1 MNTHKDAEPKFES
14 PALACDSHFHV
25 FGAPERYPYAGG
37 LRYQPPIA
45 ELKDYLGLADV
56 LGMKRFVFVQP
67 SAYGR
72 DNNCMLDA
80 MRQMDPSLRR
90 AIVDVDE
97 HISDAELATM
107 NDLGVRGIRINV
119 SPVHPFENGLLEH
132 MLPRI
137 QRLDARCAELG
148 WHLDF
153 LLPGW
158 LTQQML
164 PTFSKLK
171 VNHSLA
177 HMGMF
182 LGAQGPQ
189 QAGFVE
195 LLNLLTNGPGKTWIK
210 FTGTYRM
217 GTAPFFA
224 DALPMA
230 QAVLGVASNR
240 VIWGSDYPHLSF
252 ADKVGSVAL
261 FNLLK
266 DWAPEASTR
275 QQILEENP
283 AQLFGFSDAA

>member
-1 MNTHKDAEPKFES
+1 MHTHQDAVPYFES
-14 PALACDSHFHV
+14 PALACDAHFHV
-25 FGAPERYPYAGG
+25 FGPAERYPYAGG
-37 LRYQPPIA
+37 LRYKPPVA
-45 ELKDYLGLADV
+45 ELSDYLGLAKL

-72 DNNCMLDA
+72 DNSCMFDA

-97 HISDAELATM
+97 HIADAELANM

-119 SPVHPFENGLLEH
+119 SPIHPYEEGLLEH

-158 LTQQML
+158 LTHKML
-164 PTFSKLK
+164 PTLAQLK
-171 VNHSLA
+171 VDHSLA

-189 QAGFVE
+189 QAGFVQ
-195 LLNLLTNGPGKTWIK
+195 LLDLLKNGPGKTWVK

-217 GTAPFFA
+217 ATAPAFA

-230 QAVLGVASNR
+230 QAILGAASHR

-266 DWAPEASTR
+266 DWAPDAATR
-275 QQILEENP
+275 QQILQDNP
-283 AQLFGFSDAA
+283 SQLFGF